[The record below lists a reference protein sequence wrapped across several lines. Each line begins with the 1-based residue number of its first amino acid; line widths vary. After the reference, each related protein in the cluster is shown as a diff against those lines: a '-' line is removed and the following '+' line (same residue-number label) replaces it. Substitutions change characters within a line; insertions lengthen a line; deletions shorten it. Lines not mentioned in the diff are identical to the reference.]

1 MERRERASGA
11 SPGHQRA
18 RSPTGPR
25 PGPTRPRASPAPCW
39 SRPTCCP
46 SASRTTKPA
55 AARTAMRRRYRLRLR
70 SPSTPV
76 PQNGATHENPF
87 LVPEAGR
94 AEDASVPARTRL
106 RPIARLLTGTL
117 GRGLRRGDRHAHE
130 RFTRRSARERRRHL
144 RWGTGMIAGVAM
156 LGGVAVVVIEIAAG
170 TGHPVA
176 KAHHAGVAA
185 TASGQGAAWDSA
197 AKLKVATVT
206 RRERQASAR
215 TAARRAA
222 KRQRQPRHETR
233 RHPPASPRHRAPA
246 SSEGASPVGVQASVT
261 STGSSDSSN
270 APTAETARAITTA
283 PVSAATTSTPPPPG
297 PSGPGGTVGSNCNPK
312 CS

>member
-1 MERRERASGA
+1 MEPRERASGA

-18 RSPTGPR
+18 GVRRGRGQVRRAQEHRRLPAGPGR
-25 PGPTRPRASPAPCW
+25 HALHRRPR
-39 SRPTCCP
+39 R
-46 SASRTTKPA
+46 RN
-55 AARTAMRRRYRLRLR
+55 RRRRARATAV
-70 SPSTPV
+70 PASTQVAVKPV
-76 PQNGATHENPF
+76 PQNDATHENPF
-87 LVPEAGR
+87 LIPEAGR
-94 AEDASVPARTRL
+94 VEDASVPARTRL
-106 RPIARLLTGTL
+106 RPIARLLTGTR
-117 GRGLRRGDRHAHE
+117 GRGLRRGDQQTHE
-130 RFTRRSARERRRHL
+130 RFTRRSAHQHRRHR
-144 RWGTGMIAGVAM
+144 RWGTGMIAGAAT
-156 LGGVAVVVIEIAAG
+156 LGVGAVVVIATAAG

-185 TASGQGAAWDSA
+185 TAPGQRAAWDSA

-222 KRQRQPRHETR
+222 TRQRQPRHETH
-233 RHPPASPRHRAPA
+233 RHPPASPRHQAPA
-246 SSEGASPVGVQASVT
+246 SSTDASPVGVQASVT
-261 STGSSDSSN
+261 STGSSVSSN
-270 APTAETARAITTA
+270 APSAETARAITTD